1 MKLNALFALT
11 VFFGA
16 VLFSY
21 GTVSAQS
28 EDKTKDTA
36 AKTADAVVDSTS
48 KVTKA
53 AAEPEKKTTVVVTD
67 SLANAA
73 DKAKDAGTATGT
85 AVKTSTQKIGKTT
98 INVTD
103 NVAGEAYEGG
113 RWLTTSTWDG
123 TKWAY
128 KRLWFPN
135 KKQ

>member
-1 MKLNALFALT
+1 MRLNALFALT
-11 VFFGA
+11 VFLGA
-16 VLFSY
+16 VLLSY

-28 EDKTKDTA
+28 EDKTKDNA
-36 AKTADAVVDSTS
+36 PKTADAVVDSA
-48 KVTKA
+48 KKGTKA
-53 AAEPEKKTTVVVTD
+53 AVGTAKKTTVVVTD

-73 DKAKDAGTATGT
+73 DKTRDTVTASGS
-85 AVKTSTQKIGKTT
+85 AAKTSTQKIGKTT

>member
-36 AKTADAVVDSTS
+36 AKTADAVVDSTK

-53 AAEPEKKTTVVVTD
+53 VVAPAKKTTVVVTD
-67 SLANAA
+67 SLSNAA
-73 DKAKDAGTATGT
+73 DKTKDTATDSAA
-85 AVKTSTQKIGKTT
+85 AVKTKSQKIGNST

>member
-1 MKLNALFALT
+1 MKLNTLFALT

-21 GTVSAQS
+21 GTANAQS
-28 EDKTKDTA
+28 EDKAKDTTTKA
-36 AKTADAVVDSTS
+36 ADAVVDSTK
-48 KVTKA
+48 KVTRA
-53 AAEPEKKTTVVVTD
+53 VVEPTKKTTVVVTD
-67 SLANAA
+67 SLTNAG
-73 DKAKDAGTATGT
+73 DKTRSTASVSAS
-85 AVKTSTQKIGKTT
+85 AVKTKSQTIGNST

-103 NVAGEAYEGG
+103 NVTGEAYEGG

-123 TKWAY
+123 SKWVY